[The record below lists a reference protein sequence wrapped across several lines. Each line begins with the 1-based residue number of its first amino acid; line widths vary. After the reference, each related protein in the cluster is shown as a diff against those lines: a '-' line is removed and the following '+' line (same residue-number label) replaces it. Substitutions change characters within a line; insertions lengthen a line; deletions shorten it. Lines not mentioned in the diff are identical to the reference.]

1 MTNNAAALPLCTVVD
16 QEVVADSWTVP
27 LAVPPYGA
35 FNINRG
41 VKSLSCARTVP
52 GRHSKWSRGDQETET
67 SNGRAA
73 NAVVRAPA
81 TSSPIRIVRRRNKRC
96 FGLGMIIGADT
107 AVPVAFCSTL
117 SERTFR

>member
-1 MTNNAAALPLCTVVD
+1 MARNSGHSALVPGPGARTRSDRATDQLRRTNNAVALPLCTVVD

-52 GRHSKWSRGDQETET
+52 GRHSTCSRGDRETDT
-67 SNGRAA
+67 PDGRAV
-73 NAVVRAPA
+73 NAVVTAPA
-81 TSSPIRIVRRRNKRC
+81 TVSP
-96 FGLGMIIGADT
+96 T
-107 AVPVAFCSTL
+107 W
-117 SERTFR
+117 